1 MEQPEPPFKRMKG
14 VIYTRVSSDEQVKGT
29 SLESQEEICRAYCR
43 DKDIE
48 VLEVFREEGA
58 SAKTAD
64 RAEFLRAVEFCRK
77 NKGNVDAFV
86 VAKVDRF
93 ARNTE
98 DHFYIRKILLDFGV
112 TLHSVSEPIGNSPV
126 GKFFET
132 MLAGSAEFDNAIRKQ
147 RCTDGMMAR
156 IKQGINPWGP
166 PLGYACSHNK
176 KHGIKK
182 TEPDPPDEK
191 IFPIIQRGLKEYA
204 KGRCNQIELTALMNE
219 WGLKEIRGK
228 RLSPQFVDLM
238 LGKHLKFYAGI
249 LVNPWTGEE
258 IPGRH
263 KPMITTDEMREI
275 MFIRSGK
282 ARLSPR
288 DRHNPE
294 FPLRRSALCRDC
306 GTSLTGSISRGN
318 GGAYSYYH
326 CPKKGCTMFGK
337 GIPKKD
343 IEDHFMARLAEVT
356 PKKKFMAVLNES
368 LVDVW
373 REKGKHLADE
383 AAQRGHRVADLEAK
397 KKRIYE
403 MREDGSYTKE
413 EFMERK
419 EEIENQ
425 IAAERISFNETKI
438 DQYDVEGLV
447 AYADRFSLD
456 LGRQWFD
463 LPPQIRPRF
472 QKLVFPKGISYQR
485 GEGFGTAS
493 MGSIFE
499 ANKRFDGKKSTV
511 VHYLGDTWNQI
522 MAELVEWK
530 AIQEAALVYST

>member
-1 MEQPEPPFKRMKG
+1 
-14 VIYTRVSSDEQVKGT
+14 
-29 SLESQEEICRAYCR
+29 
-43 DKDIE
+43 
-48 VLEVFREEGA
+48 
-58 SAKTAD
+58 
-64 RAEFLRAVEFCRK
+64 
-77 NKGNVDAFV
+77 
-86 VAKVDRF
+86 
-93 ARNTE
+93 
-98 DHFYIRKILLDFGV
+98 
-112 TLHSVSEPIGNSPV
+112 
-126 GKFFET
+126 
-132 MLAGSAEFDNAIRKQ
+132 
-147 RCTDGMMAR
+147 
-156 IKQGINPWGP
+156 
-166 PLGYACSHNK
+166 
-176 KHGIKK
+176 
-182 TEPDPPDEK
+182 
-191 IFPIIQRGLKEYA
+191 
-204 KGRCNQIELTALMNE
+204 
-219 WGLKEIRGK
+219 
-228 RLSPQFVDLM
+228 
-238 LGKHLKFYAGI
+238 
-249 LVNPWTGEE
+249 
-258 IPGRH
+258 
-263 KPMITTDEMREI
+263 
-275 MFIRSGK
+275 
-282 ARLSPR
+282 
-288 DRHNPE
+288 
-294 FPLRRSALCRDC
+294 
-306 GTSLTGSISRGN
+306 
-318 GGAYSYYH
+318 
-326 CPKKGCTMFGK
+326 MFGK